1 MSKQCEQCVVTRSKT
16 EMLGG
21 ANVRRCWECP
31 EGFVPRNFVALQPAA
46 TPADATD
53 RLIQRYSR
61 VRSCVSAR

>member
-21 ANVRRCWECP
+21 ANIRRCWECP
-31 EGFVPRNFVALQPAA
+31 EGFVPRNFVSLQPGT